1 MPTYTV
7 VYLEPVPAGVAQIV
21 RACLPPELEL
31 RVRRADEPVAEALR
45 QADFVLVATTPL
57 PAAALAEA
65 ARLRLIQHQGVGYDK
80 TDVAAA
86 ARLGIPVALC
96 PAGTSIG
103 VAEHV
108 FLLILAL
115 YKQLRVAEAAL
126 REGRFLQWELRA
138 GSYELAGKTVGLLG
152 LGRIGRE
159 VAIRARAFAANVVY
173 YDPLRAAPEAERDL
187 GVQYAAFADLLAQAD
202 ILSLHLPLTAATRHL
217 IGASELKQMR
227 RSAVLINTA
236 RGPLV
241 DEPALVAALQAGQIA
256 GAGLDVF
263 ETEPLPAASPL
274 LALPNVVLTPH
285 ISAGTADALVAKMQA
300 CFANMLR
307 VAHGELPVDTVTPP
321 MLQGE
326 K

>member
-1 MPTYTV
+1 MTGHTV
-7 VYLEPVPAGVAQIV
+7 VYLEPVPADVEQIV
-21 RACLPPELEL
+21 RACLPPGLDL
-31 RVRRADEPVAEALR
+31 RVRREAEPVADALR
-45 QADFVLVATTPL
+45 EADFVLVATTPL
-57 PAAALAEA
+57 PAAALAGA

-86 ARLGIPVALC
+86 ARLGIPLALC

-115 YKQLRVAEAAL
+115 YKRLRVAEAAL
-126 REGRFLQWELRA
+126 RDGHWLQWELRA
-138 GSYELAGKTVGLLG
+138 GSYELAGKTVGLVG

-159 VAIRARAFAANVVY
+159 VTVRARAFAANVIY
-173 YDPLRAAPEAERDL
+173 YDVVRAAPEAERSL
-187 GVQYAAFADLLAQAD
+187 GATFTPFAELLAQAD
-202 ILSLHLPLTAATRHL
+202 IISLHLPLAPATRHI
-217 IGASELKQMR
+217 IGASQLAQMR

-241 DEPALVAALQAGQIA
+241 DEAALVAALQAGQIA

-263 ETEPLPAASPL
+263 EAEPPSASHPL
-274 LALPNVVLTPH
+274 LTLNNVVLTPH
-285 ISAGTADALVAKMQA
+285 IAAGTTDALVVKMKA

-307 VAHGELPVDTVTPP
+307 VSRGEAPLDAVTPALP
-321 MLQGE
+321 NGE
-326 K
+326 P